1 MVGLSGQ
8 VGAMDYPETS
18 AATDV
23 DGDNGPCYCLATTCD
38 VPFTTR
44 RCKGCEDGAGTKITC
59 EEQCGT
65 PLSKK
70 GWGYVPGFLSPD
82 IAKARTRSPVNQ
94 VLTKQSFTSI
104 VEKKNHESK
113 ERIKRLKKEFGY
125 KDIKM
130 GMLPVDIDALGVCDG
145 TTCYS
150 KQNWAFYFTYGE
162 DENGCNS
169 GLNDIFIDV
178 GPYSSDFH
186 NELLGKLR
194 KKYEMSINGMTDR
207 NIELYNAGEI
217 GTLDVV
223 FNDGA
228 VSLAIYRRD
237 DGSHRLAI
245 WYLDEVQAKLFLEES
260 QPQDDEF

>member
-1 MVGLSGQ
+1 M
-8 VGAMDYPETS
+8 
-18 AATDV
+18 
-23 DGDNGPCYCLATTCD
+23 
-38 VPFTTR
+38 
-44 RCKGCEDGAGTKITC
+44 
-59 EEQCGT
+59 
-65 PLSKK
+65 
-70 GWGYVPGFLSPD
+70 
-82 IAKARTRSPVNQ
+82 
-94 VLTKQSFTSI
+94 
-104 VEKKNHESK
+104 
-113 ERIKRLKKEFGY
+113 
-125 KDIKM
+125 
-130 GMLPVDIDALGVCDG
+130 
-145 TTCYS
+145 
-150 KQNWAFYFTYGE
+150 
-162 DENGCNS
+162 
-169 GLNDIFIDV
+169 NDIFIDV